1 MHKLALVTQ
10 ALNLPQTLSNLS
22 EPDPPECGICEDTG
36 FELTA
41 NGAKPCEC
49 RLSKIRASR
58 YDKIPP
64 KFADVRLSTIVPT
77 EKQKAIVTE
86 MIANPQ
92 GSYFLAGKFGTGKA
106 MLMWALYREAVER
119 EQPRLVTCTLAELL
133 NEYRAFINGSHPPR
147 LNGEELKQNH
157 TRYAIFFDDI
167 DKARPTEYAAEQ
179 FFEIVNAIY
188 EYGHQV
194 VTTTNLRIA
203 DLVEHFDRADERF
216 GGAIVRRLVDNAK
229 IVEMF

>member
-1 MHKLALVTQ
+1 MS
-10 ALNLPQTLSNLS
+10 LPRS
-22 EPDPPECGICEDTG
+22 EPTPPLCEICGDTG

-49 RLSKIRASR
+49 RLRKVRESR
-58 YDKIPP
+58 LSKIPP
-64 KFADVRLSTIVPT
+64 KFADVRLAEIQPRTGQAEIVRLAQ
-77 EKQKAIVTE
+77 E
-86 MIANPQ
+86 NP
-92 GSYFLAGKFGTGKA
+92 SNSFVLAGKFGTGKS

-119 EQPRLVTCTLAELL
+119 EAPRLVTCTLAELL

-147 LNGEELKQNH
+147 LNAEELRQTH
-157 TRYAIFFDDI
+157 TRYSIFFDDI
-167 DKARPTEYAAEQ
+167 DKAKPTEYAAEQ

-194 VTTTNLRIA
+194 VTTTNLRIGE
-203 DLVEHFDRADERF
+203 LVDHFDRADERF